1 MDKTADKTTDKTI
14 DAPAEKTA
22 PEKVLGK
29 EALGELMKPA
39 AKRLKPAGKHTCEK
53 VHRKI
58 GAQEGSGMYTG
69 GVGER
74 VWVVERLRMHM
85 HMRQAR

>member
-1 MDKTADKTTDKTI
+1 MDKTADKTTDKATDKTI
-14 DAPAEKTA
+14 DTPAKKMAPKLISANIKA
-22 PEKVLGK
+22 VG
-29 EALGELMKPA
+29 
-39 AKRLKPAGKHTCEK
+39 KRLKPAGKHTCDK

-58 GAQEGSGMYTG
+58 GAQEGSGMYKG

-74 VWVVERLRMHM
+74 AWVVERLRMHM